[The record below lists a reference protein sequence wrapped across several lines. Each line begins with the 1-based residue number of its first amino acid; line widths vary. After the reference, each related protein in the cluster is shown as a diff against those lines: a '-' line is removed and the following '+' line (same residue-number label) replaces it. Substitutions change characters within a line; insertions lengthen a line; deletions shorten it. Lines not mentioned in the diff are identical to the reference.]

1 MSDLGGKKPTVIH
14 ETNAADRRSQSWQ
27 KLLKNLGEEILE
39 YFAANMRIQLIFLMN
54 DQLIGC

>member
-14 ETNAADRRSQSWQ
+14 ETNAADRRSQPWQ

-54 DQLIGC
+54 EQLIGC

>member
-14 ETNAADRRSQSWQ
+14 ETNAADRRSQPWQ

>member
-14 ETNAADRRSQSWQ
+14 ETNAADRRSQPWQ

-39 YFAANMRIQLIFLMN
+39 YFATNMRIQLIFLMN